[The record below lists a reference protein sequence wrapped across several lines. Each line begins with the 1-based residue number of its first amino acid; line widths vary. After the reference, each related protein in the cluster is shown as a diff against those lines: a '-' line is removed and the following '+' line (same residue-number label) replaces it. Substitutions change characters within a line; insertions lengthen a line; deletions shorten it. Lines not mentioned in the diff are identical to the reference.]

1 MTEGNPRGMKL
12 DSESMM
18 LLMALADGEL
28 EGDDRVRAES
38 LVSSSEDARTFLNE
52 LQGLGGAVRVAA
64 EPAPVARYDVAD
76 DVMAK
81 LGILSGAPTADRA
94 PVIPLKKPSPRK
106 SAGGR
111 VGLVVA
117 GAFALAASVAIMNR
131 PKSLDVADGTVAPL
145 RGGPGGSASSG
156 QSVVATTGVEV
167 DRVES
172 DTHQVSVFYVPSG
185 NDSPSVVIWI
195 DDSTS
200 GSGGD

>member
-18 LLMALADGEL
+18 LLMAFADGEL
-28 EGDDRVRAES
+28 EGEERVRAEA
-38 LVSSSEDARTFLNE
+38 LMSSSEDAKEFVAE

-64 EPAPVARYDVAD
+64 EPSLASRYDVAD

-81 LGILSGAPTADRA
+81 LGILSGAPTAERA
-94 PVIPLKKPSPRK
+94 PVIPLKKATPKR

-117 GAFALAASVAIMNR
+117 GALALAASVALINR
-131 PKSLDVADGTVAPL
+131 PKPLEVAEGTVAPL
-145 RGGPGGSASSG
+145 RVVPGGSASSG
-156 QSVVATTGVEV
+156 QSVVAATGVEV

-172 DTHQVSVFYVPSG
+172 DAHQVSVFYVPSG